1 MTGTAEPATAID
13 QLARLRS
20 RIVGERR
27 RATTAALAPYVRDVD
42 AVLAGGTRPGKRY
55 WGDCYRKAADYVLT
69 HSAES
74 GAWPGGEGMSLVHGV
89 CCRDRLLWAHAWVA
103 LPQALV
109 FDGVR
114 QQFYDQEGYRRVLQA
129 VAEATYSRE
138 DMVEQ
143 MQATQRYGPWHQ
155 GILGH
160 ASAGRLDEARYP
172 GVRSRDSLTTNR
184 VAPAGAPGAVGAPS
198 TTRGSATSWGP
209 GFPWPAGHED
219 SS

>member
-1 MTGTAEPATAID
+1 MAQTATAID

-27 RATTAALAPYVRDVD
+27 RATTAALAPYVRRVD
-42 AVLAGGTRPGKRY
+42 AALAGGTRPGRRY
-55 WGDCYRKAADYVLT
+55 WGDCYRKAADYLLA
-69 HSAES
+69 HSPGS
-74 GAWPGGEGMSLVHGV
+74 GARPGGEGMALVHGV

-129 VAEATYSRE
+129 AAEATYSRA
-138 DMVEQ
+138 DVVERLR
-143 MQATQRYGPWHQ
+143 ATQRYGPWHQ

-160 ASAGRLDEARYP
+160 ASAGRLDAARH
-172 GVRSRDSLTTNR
+172 
-184 VAPAGAPGAVGAPS
+184 AA
-198 TTRGSATSWGP
+198 
-209 GFPWPAGHED
+209 
-219 SS
+219 